1 MNEFTNK
8 IKNLSA
14 LNYYFLIFVIGYLP
28 VILFGTFIEDDR
40 GIVNLG
46 YKNIPLAIEH
56 MCAVNNNRP
65 LSCVYFGLLTRLFP
79 NFQIYFLFIYLIYSL
94 FIYIILKVFDFLILD
109 NVVKKIFI
117 TFLIFPFF
125 SYTILYS
132 PAMQGIGALSLLLW
146 SISILYLKKYLIEQK
161 KINLFLSFFF
171 IIILFLVYESSAP
184 LLGISFFFPLL
195 FNKIKAF
202 VINFVVIIL
211 LLIFVYY
218 LQKIIFPIIFDIDL
232 SRIKLS
238 ISDFKQIFL
247 LILIN
252 TALLLNIIFYSLE
265 IFIRNIYFNTLS
277 FNINFYIQLIS
288 LLFIVFLSFRAKPLN
303 IITLKKQN
311 SILQNYTFVLMIL
324 SVCFLTILMH
334 VLANTGIEFLKY
346 NNRALTSLS
355 FLFAFISLISFYIFG
370 QKKRNLMIV
379 INFIS
384 FFIFIFNFLTFQ
396 NNMIKENF
404 VQKNIVNEAFVN
416 EELFQKKMIF
426 TIIKNE
432 HNRSLLSYNSL
443 NMIAKIKQNNPI
455 LKNYIFRNINKF
467 KFCNKSYW
475 NEYIKEA
482 YFEKNFTF
490 DIIFFSVYG
499 KKYYELRN
507 VNPINIE
514 ITLEDHFQCKGS
526 SQKISKL
533 LKRKSYLDK
542 RYESIF
548 MSSLKFIFF
557 SFYE

>member
-8 IKNLSA
+8 IKNLSTF
-14 LNYYFLIFVIGYLP
+14 NYYFLIFIIGYFP
-28 VILFGTFIEDDR
+28 VILFGTFIEDDW
-40 GIVNLG
+40 GILNLG
-46 YKNIPLAIEH
+46 NKNIPLAIEH
-56 MCAVNNNRP
+56 MCVVNNNRP

-94 FIYIILKVFDFLILD
+94 FIYTILKVFDFLILD

-161 KINLFLSFFF
+161 KINIFLSFFF

-195 FNKIKAF
+195 FNKIRAF

-252 TALLLNIIFYSLE
+252 SALLLNIIFYSLE
-265 IFIRNIYFNTLS
+265 IFIKNIYFNTLS
-277 FNINFYIQLIS
+277 FNINFYIQLIT
-288 LLFIVFLSFRAKPLN
+288 LLFIVLLSFRAKPLN
-303 IITLKKQN
+303 IITFKKQN
-311 SILQNYTFVLMIL
+311 SIIQNYTFVLMIL

-355 FLFAFISLISFYIFG
+355 FLVAFISLISFYIFG
-370 QKKRNLMIV
+370 QKKRNLIIA
-379 INFIS
+379 INFII

-396 NNMIKENF
+396 NNIIRENF
-404 VQKNIVNEAFVN
+404 ETKKILYQTYSHESIDP
-416 EELFQKKMIF
+416 KKMVMVVL
-426 TIIKNE
+426 E
-432 HNRSLLSYNSL
+432 REYSREVLSYNSL
-443 NMIAKIKQNNPI
+443 SMFTKLKEDNVY
-455 LKNYIFRNINKF
+455 LKNYIYRNINIY
-467 KFCNKSYW
+467 KFCNKDYW
-475 NEYIKEA
+475 NEYIKNGFLNKR
-482 YFEKNFTF
+482 YIF
-490 DIIFFSVYG
+490 DILHFNSKNVLIHHLKNLSPNEVENFF
-499 KKYYELRN
+499 EN
-507 VNPINIE
+507 
-514 ITLEDHFQCKGS
+514 HFKCK
-526 SQKISKL
+526 QTEKISKL
-533 LKRKSYLDK
+533 LKERL
-542 RYESIF
+542 I
-548 MSSLKFIFF
+548 
-557 SFYE
+557 